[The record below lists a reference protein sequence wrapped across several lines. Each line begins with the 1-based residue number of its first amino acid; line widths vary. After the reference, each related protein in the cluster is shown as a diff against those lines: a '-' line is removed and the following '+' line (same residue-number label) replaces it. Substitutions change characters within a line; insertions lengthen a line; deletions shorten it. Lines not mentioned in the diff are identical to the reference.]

1 MFAGSFGRTAEDLVL
16 LDSIIRSAN
25 ATTDAVGA
33 SPDNIVSCA
42 VSVDTNMSLA
52 GLRIGLPSNFGWV
65 NPGLSAEV
73 RKAPCNTL
81 RSTSSAALLQIWEL
95 SDADSNMLSAPA
107 RVPGLWLH

>member
-1 MFAGSFGRTAEDLVL
+1 MSAGSFGRTAEDLVL

-73 RKAPCNTL
+73 RKTLCN
-81 RSTSSAALLQIWEL
+81 
-95 SDADSNMLSAPA
+95 P
-107 RVPGLWLH
+107 

>member
-1 MFAGSFGRTAEDLVL
+1 MSAGSFGRTAEDLVL

-73 RKAPCNTL
+73 RKALRNTL
-81 RSTSSAALLQIWEL
+81 RPLQRSSAALLQI
-95 SDADSNMLSAPA
+95 
-107 RVPGLWLH
+107 